1 MEKPRS
7 TPSAPNLDANST
19 HRKPGGFLTSW
30 LAPARTWLGSLKISQ
45 KISLGYAVALGIA
58 ISGTAAG
65 IALGDRHQNL
75 ARKQIE
81 DVLEETRLLAILDR
95 ELSHAILHQHRI
107 IIFGGK
113 PKKFQEEYAEFQY
126 HAAGFDRAWQ
136 ELKATYVSPEIDE
149 RSDELELVKKLA
161 KKYDGLTAAYFHEV
175 EFILSDLDPNNWRPE
190 EVEEDQQRLI
200 RLNQNALGRS
210 MKNFSEDLENLGE
223 AIAQETEDAEEY
235 LQQAEALQIKA
246 IALSIVLSVA
256 IAGLFAI
263 RTSRTI
269 SLPLRKVTY
278 IAHKATAEANFDLQ
292 APVTTQDEVGILALA
307 INQLIGRVQQLLK
320 DQQHANEK
328 LEHYNQTL
336 EQRVQERTQEL
347 HDKNEFLQDTLRKL
361 QRTQA
366 QLIQAE
372 KMSSL
377 GQMVAGVAHEINNP
391 VNFIFGNLTHAKE
404 YLEDILNLLHLY
416 EQEYPTPTPAIQ
428 TEIEAIEL
436 DFLEEDLLKL
446 FGSMRVGADR
456 IQEIV
461 KSLRNFSRL
470 DEAEIKTVD
479 IHEGI
484 DGTLMILQNRLKAKP
499 EYPAI
504 EIVKKYG
511 TLPQIDCYPGP
522 LNQVFMNL
530 LANAIDALEHKRLD
544 RRETARIEIHTE
556 AIGDRISIRIRDN
569 GTGIPNSIRSKLFDP
584 FFTTKPVGKGTGL
597 GLSISY
603 QIVVDKHDGS
613 LQCRS
618 NPSEG
623 TEFAIELPVRQAA
636 IQAA

>member
-1 MEKPRS
+1 MDKPRS
-7 TPSAPNLDANST
+7 TPSAPNLDAHST
-19 HRKPGGFLTSW
+19 HRKPGGFLTPW
-30 LAPARTWLGSLKISQ
+30 LAPARTWLRSLKISQ

-75 ARKQIE
+75 AREQIE
-81 DVLEETRLLAILDR
+81 DVLEETRLLATLDR
-95 ELSHAILHQHRI
+95 ELSHAILHQHRMMI
-107 IIFGGK
+107 LGK
-113 PKKFQEEYAEFQY
+113 QPQQFQEEYTEFQS

-136 ELKATYVSPEIDE
+136 ELKATYVTSATEEP
-149 RSDELELVKKLA
+149 SDESERVRELLDN
-161 KKYDGLTAAYFHEV
+161 YDNWVSSYLREV
-175 EFILSDLDPNNWRPE
+175 QFIVGDLNPNNWE
-190 EVEEDQQRLI
+190 SAEVEEDIERLI
-200 RLNQNALGRS
+200 RLNQNYLGQRIRG
-210 MKNFSEDLENLGE
+210 FSEDLETVVE
-223 AIAQETEDAEEY
+223 VVVRETEAAEAY
-235 LQQAEALQIKA
+235 LQRAEALQIKA
-246 IALSIVLSVA
+246 IALSIVLSIA

-269 SLPLRKVTY
+269 SDPLQKVTY

-292 APVTTQDEVGILALA
+292 APVTTQDEVGVLALA
-307 INQLIGRVQQLLK
+307 INQLIGRVRQLLK
-320 DQQHANEK
+320 DQLHANEK

-347 HDKNEFLQDTLRKL
+347 HDKNQFLLATLHKL

-428 TEIEAIEL
+428 AEIEAIEL

-511 TLPQIDCYPGP
+511 ALPPIDCYPGP

-530 LANAIDALEHKRLD
+530 LANAIDALEQKRLD
-544 RRETARIEIHTE
+544 RRETVRIEIHTE

-569 GTGIPNSIRSKLFDP
+569 GTGIPNTICSKLFDP

-618 NPSEG
+618 NPGEG